1 VSLGLKHITLRDGSQ
16 MAFRV
21 ALSFLLYRAP
31 GLSQQTQPEDSSLP
45 QYDLHAET
53 EIKRVMDEVNLLS
66 LGTRKAFGEPII
78 KNGDDRV
85 HIYLCA
91 KPFQEEMGISFNKG
105 DQIPGASS
113 EVQQALSDVVLA
125 REPVK
130 DVDTLLL
137 RDDEVKPVWHWRT
150 SK

>member
-1 VSLGLKHITLRDGSQ
+1 

-21 ALSFLLYRAP
+21 EVSFLLYRAP
-31 GLSQQTQPEDSSLP
+31 GLSQRTQPEDSSLP

-91 KPFQEEMGISFNKG
+91 KPFQEEMGISFKKG
-105 DQIPGASS
+105 GQIPGASS
-113 EVQQALSDVVLA
+113 KAKQDLSDVVFA
-125 REPVK
+125 RELVK
-130 DVDTLLL
+130 DVETLLL
-137 RDDEVKPVWHWRT
+137 REDKVKPPWHWRT
-150 SK
+150 CK